1 MEPTTRIIALLGLL
15 LLAPV
20 SWYAVDQ
27 LVSPDDQR
35 GESARV
41 RGAEFLKVADDA
53 LKDGQDELAIVAFQ
67 NALDADPE
75 LAEARVPL
83 LLAQCRVLAR
93 EPTQMTLQTAREIQ
107 VRIRAHHLTAADAPE
122 VGLVSALTEIMEGR
136 ASLGHADIEKTAQAH
151 SESALAQFVLG
162 ESRSARG
169 NEMGAIDAYKR
180 ATKLEPENA
189 RFLAVL
195 GQRFHSQGKWER
207 AADILTDAIERGA
220 GGTSRL
226 LHGESLLKLNKTEK
240 AIDALT
246 DAIPG
251 LSDQGQRSRAQ
262 AALGVAL
269 YRVGRAGQALRPL
282 MAAYTTTEDE
292 QILLNIGRCY
302 QALEQHD
309 KASQVFRKALLKRPQ
324 DGESHLLWISSL
336 MALGQK
342 VTAAQLYDRMV
353 PALSGVQNGA
363 TILAKARKMIGLAP
377 PGHSA
382 Q

>member
-1 MEPTTRIIALLGLL
+1 MK
-15 LLAPV
+15 
-20 SWYAVDQ
+20 
-27 LVSPDDQR
+27 
-35 GESARV
+35 SARSM
-41 RGAEFLKVADDA
+41 R
-53 LKDGQDELAIVAFQ
+53 
-67 NALDADPE
+67 
-75 LAEARVPL
+75 
-83 LLAQCRVLAR
+83 
-93 EPTQMTLQTAREIQ
+93 T
-107 VRIRAHHLTAADAPE
+107 
-122 VGLVSALTEIMEGR
+122 
-136 ASLGHADIEKTAQAH
+136 
-151 SESALAQFVLG
+151 
-162 ESRSARG
+162 
-169 NEMGAIDAYKR
+169 R

-251 LSDQGQRSRAQ
+251 LSDQGQRARAQ